1 MLVVVIAAA
10 VLPFSLDLLR
20 AAEGCTSVTLMG
32 VTLGFVPEVRCCWNC
47 KNHNNSH
54 LTRPDSGPTCMA
66 LWAPLLVSKLVPA
79 CMTGVGELVAGM
91 LTVDCGPLLTACECL

>member
-32 VTLGFVPEVRCCWNC
+32 VTLGFVPEVRCC
-47 KNHNNSH
+47 
-54 LTRPDSGPTCMA
+54 CMA

>member
-32 VTLGFVPEVRCCWNC
+32 VTLGFVPEVRCC
-47 KNHNNSH
+47 
-54 LTRPDSGPTCMA
+54 MA

>member
-20 AAEGCTSVTLMG
+20 AADAAEGCTSVTLMG
-32 VTLGFVPEVRCCWNC
+32 VTLGFVPEVRCC
-47 KNHNNSH
+47 
-54 LTRPDSGPTCMA
+54 MA

-79 CMTGVGELVAGM
+79 CMTGVAELVAGM